1 MKQWQINLWYDAR
14 RVLIYHTHIRKTFGR
29 LVNPYKAYNIVTDI
43 TLEEILKMKND
54 FNLQGVILDMDGTIK
69 HYRNGVS
76 EENKKWTEML
86 KQELKVCIL
95 SNSNQKLV
103 EEVAIPLGLDY
114 IYKARKP
121 SEKGFVRA
129 LEKLNLEKENV
140 VVIGDAFFGDIIGAK
155 RIGLKILTVNDLNEK
170 R

>member
-1 MKQWQINLWYDAR
+1 MKQWQINMWYDAR
-14 RVLIYHTHIRKTFGR
+14 RVLIYHTRIRKTFGK
-29 LVNPYKAYNIVTDI
+29 LVEPYKAYNIVTDI
-43 TLEEILKMKND
+43 TLEEIRKMKKS

-69 HYRNGVS
+69 HYKRGVS
-76 EENKKWTEML
+76 EENKKWIEML
-86 KQELKVCIL
+86 EQEAKVCIL
-95 SNSNQKLV
+95 SNSNRQLV

-114 IYKARKP
+114 IYKAHKP

-129 LEKLNLEKENV
+129 LAKLGLEKENV